1 MLVKY
6 YLSDNIKAQFEDFA
20 LDLQNTWADPDY
32 IGIKISITRNKRSCN
47 GIIITIYLFG
57 NNKVKMLK

>member
-6 YLSDNIKAQFEDFA
+6 YLSDNINALFEDFA
-20 LDLQNTWADPDY
+20 LDLQNTWAGPDY
-32 IGIKISITRNKRSCN
+32 IEIKISITRNKRSCN

-57 NNKVKMLK
+57 DNKVKMLK